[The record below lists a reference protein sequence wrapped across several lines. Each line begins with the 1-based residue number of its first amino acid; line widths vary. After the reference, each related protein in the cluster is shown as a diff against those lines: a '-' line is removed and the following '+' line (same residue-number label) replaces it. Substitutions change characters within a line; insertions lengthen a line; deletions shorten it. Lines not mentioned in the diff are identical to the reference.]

1 MIKKYIL
8 FLIFVF
14 ITSSCNLNKVI
25 KHHGT
30 HDLKVKSDKLIINE
44 FNKNDVFKIL
54 GPAAYISDFD
64 INTHVYI
71 ERKTTSSRL
80 SKLGEKKLLLN
91 DVLIVEYNDRGILI
105 SKNLLNKKDMND
117 IVFVETT
124 TTKKV
129 FNSSQLQNILQ
140 GLKQK
145 INDPLGKNVI
155 LVIN

>member
-8 FLIFVF
+8 LILIF
-14 ITSSCNLNKVI
+14 ITSSCSLNKVI

-30 HDLKVKSDKLIINE
+30 HDLKVKSDNLIINE

-91 DVLIVEYNDRGILI
+91 DVLVIEYNDRGTLI
-105 SKNLLNKKDMND
+105 SKHLLNKKDMND
-117 IVFVETT
+117 ISFASET

-129 FNSSQLQNILQ
+129 FNRTQLQNILQ

-145 INDPLGKNVI
+145 INDPLGKKRNI
-155 LVIN
+155 GN

>member
-8 FLIFVF
+8 LFSLFF
-14 ITSSCNLNKVI
+14 ITLSCGLNKVI

-30 HDLKVKSDKLIINE
+30 HDLRIKSDKLKINE

-54 GPAAYISDFD
+54 GPAAYIDDFD
-64 INTHVYI
+64 INIHVYI

-80 SKLGEKKLLLN
+80 SKLGEKKLLIN
-91 DVLIVEYNDRGILI
+91 DILIVEYNDRGTLI
-105 SKNLLNKKDMND
+105 FKSLLDKNDMKD
-117 IVFVETT
+117 VKFTSET

-129 FNSSQLQNILQ
+129 FNRSQLQDILE

-145 INDPLGKNVI
+145 INDPLGKKRN
-155 LVIN
+155 LGN